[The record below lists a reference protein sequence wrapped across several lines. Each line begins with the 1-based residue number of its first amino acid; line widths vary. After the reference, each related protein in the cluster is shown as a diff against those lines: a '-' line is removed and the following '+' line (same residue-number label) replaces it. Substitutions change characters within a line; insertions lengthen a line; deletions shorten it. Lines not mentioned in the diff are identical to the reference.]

1 MKRLCIDTG
10 GSFTDCLVLDESG
23 AKTAMITTKNFR
35 DIIEI
40 RRGIR
45 SIENRNMYNQVI
57 PPGFVCQVDSY
68 KNYLLH
74 AATA

>member
-10 GSFTDCLVLDESG
+10 GTFTDCLVLTKLG
-23 AKTAMITTKNFR
+23 AKTGMITTKNFR

-40 RRGIR
+40 RRGVEER
-45 SIENRNMYNQVI
+45 TTTVVI
-57 PPGFVCQVDSY
+57 PPGFVCQVDSH